1 MGMRYLITLTGL
13 LSGMLIGPSCTHGGF
28 EPSPAPQPYPY
39 ISGTFSGAEV
49 PVSPDP
55 LVGYRWPDPKASDG
69 LEIYTL
75 RPVTISTDHPD
86 SFRHLS
92 SLTRRSAGVL
102 VKGTGSLMMDF
113 GQVNAAW
120 LEFDSDDLNGVVEM
134 SISEYNEPSIVN
146 TGAQHRIKTM
156 TPVRYGNTW
165 RLELNDELYEGVRY
179 GWIHVRSIDRPWHI
193 RQARLVCQIKPTNYN
208 GSFDCSDPLLTRI
221 WYTGAYGVKLNLLK
235 DFFGAILMERSDR
248 FSWTGDA
255 YTSQAASLVAFGN
268 DDFVLTNIDH
278 TADQNNGI
286 LSYSLYWIQSLADYF
301 NYTGDRATVRKYLD
315 NACRKLDEAYRHYGT
330 DPELR
335 FYGWDERLGAGFE
348 DPSSHEPQQAYKM
361 LSIESWLDFARIME
375 QCGRDDLARKYR
387 QYADEKIASLR
398 QDEEWYLDFGLH
410 AAADAVNAGFTSS
423 GEQAALYRNE
433 FSNRVNRLSFSPFNQ
448 YFIIQ
453 ALARMNRYDDALAV
467 IRDGWG
473 GQIDYGGTTF
483 FEVYRPSW
491 NRVLGCNDAPPNG
504 QCGYTS
510 MAHPWGGGV
519 TKWLTEE
526 VLGIRPEGPGFT
538 TCQIIP
544 HLGRTLTSVR
554 GSVPTPRGT
563 ISAAFDVASGRCS
576 FTLPEGI
583 TGVVGIPKVEQRIQ
597 SITLGGQTVWNG
609 TYIQVGSIQDAW
621 EDDDFVYLRVG
632 AAGTFRLQ
640 VTYSGNTPEYEELP
654 WIYPASFV
662 KEDSSTSGNWGGVYG
677 GDGYLLFSCHTAHGD
692 TADLQVLPAYVG
704 RVVCRKQ
711 IRALHATG
719 VADQRAPSPDPGNTF
734 PRCAGAILTQD
745 PKATLQTMTI
755 DIYLNTDMPYRVALY
770 FLDWEN
776 SGRRSGIE
784 MFDLESRELIAP
796 VQIVDDY
803 HDGRYMVYSYDRSA
817 RFRVNHVRGPN
828 ASVSGLF
835 FDRNF

>member
-1 MGMRYLITLTGL
+1 MRCLLTLTGL
-13 LSGMLIGPSCTHGGF
+13 LSGMLIGTSCSRGRF

-39 ISGTFSGAEV
+39 LSGAFTGEEV
-49 PVSPDP
+49 PESPDP
-55 LVGYRWPDPKASDG
+55 LVSYRWPDPKASDG

-75 RPVTISTDHPD
+75 KPVRVSTDQSA
-86 SFRHLS
+86 SFRNLPSLS
-92 SLTRRSAGVL
+92 SRSADVL
-102 VKGTGSLMMDF
+102 VEGTGSIMMDF

-120 LEFDSDDLNGVVEM
+120 LEFDSEDLSGVVEM
-134 SISEYNEPSIVN
+134 SISEYNEPAIVN
-146 TGAQHRIKTM
+146 TGAQHRIKTLA
-156 TPVRYGNTW
+156 PVRYGNTW

-179 GWIHVRSIDRPWHI
+179 GWIHVRSVDRPWHI

-208 GSFDCSDPLLTRI
+208 GSFSCSDPLLTRI

-268 DDFVLTNIDH
+268 DDFILTNIDH
-278 TADQNNGI
+278 TAEQNNGI
-286 LSYSLYWIQSLADYF
+286 LSYSLYWIQSLADYYQ
-301 NYTGDRATVRKYLD
+301 YTGDAATVEKYLD
-315 NACRKLDEAYRHYGT
+315 NACGKLDEAYRYYGT

-361 LSIESWLDFARIME
+361 LSIKSWLDFARIME
-375 QCGRDDLARKYR
+375 QCGRDELAVKYR
-387 QYADEKIASLR
+387 QYADEKMAALR
-398 QDEEWYLDFGLH
+398 QDEDWYRDFGLH
-410 AAADAVNAGFTSS
+410 AAADAINAGFTSS
-423 GEQAALYRNE
+423 SEQAALYRNE

-453 ALARMNRYDDALAV
+453 AMARMNKHDAAIAA
-467 IRDGWG
+467 IRDCWG
-473 GQIDYGGTTF
+473 GQINYGATTF

-491 NRVLGCNDAPPNG
+491 NRVLGYNDAPPNG

-510 MAHPWGGGV
+510 LAHPWGGGV
-519 TKWLTEE
+519 TQWLTEE
-526 VLGIRPEGPGFT
+526 VLGIRPAGPGFT
-538 TCQIIP
+538 TCKITP
-544 HLGRTLTSVR
+544 HLGRTLTSVK
-554 GSVPTPRGT
+554 GSVPTPHGT

-576 FTLPEGI
+576 FTLPEG
-583 TGVVGIPKVEQRIQ
+583 TSGLVGIPKVERRIV
-597 SITLGGQTVWNG
+597 SISLGNRTLWDG
-609 TYIQVGSIQDAW
+609 TFRPVPGIQDAW
-621 EDDDFVYLRVG
+621 EDDDFVYLLVG
-632 AAGTFRLQ
+632 EPGTCQLQ
-640 VTYSGNTPEYEELP
+640 VMYSGDTPEYVELP

-662 KEDSSTSGNWGGVYG
+662 KEDSITAGNWGGVYG
-677 GDGYLLFSCHTAHGD
+677 GDGYVLFSCQPAHGD
-692 TADLQVLPAYVG
+692 TTDLQVLPSYVD
-704 RVVCRKQ
+704 RVVCRKHMS
-711 IRALHATG
+711 ALLAEG
-719 VADQRAPSPDPGNTF
+719 VDDQRAPSPGPGNTF

-745 PKATLQTMTI
+745 PKATLQTMTV
-755 DIYLNTDMPYRVALY
+755 DICLNKDMPYRVALY

-796 VQIVDDY
+796 VQIVRDY
-803 HDGRYMVYSYDRSA
+803 HQGRYMVYRYDRSA